1 MSSFSIF
8 DIAGSAMRAQNL
20 RLNTTASNLANV
32 NTVAGSADEA
42 YRSRHP
48 VFAAVLQ
55 DEIGGVQTRGVVE
68 SSREPEMRY
77 EPGHPL
83 SNDEGYIF
91 GSNVDSVEEMANMM
105 SATRSYQSNVDM
117 LSTVRQLMLQTLKM
131 GEKDVDYKQPSFTS
145 LSIHPGK

>member
-20 RLNTTASNLANV
+20 RLNTTASNLANI

-48 VFAAVLQ
+48 VFAAVLNN
-55 DEIGGVQTRGVVE
+55 EIGGVQSRGIVE

-77 EPGHPL
+77 EPGHPMA
-83 SNDEGYIF
+83 NDEGYIF

-131 GEKDVDYKQPSFTS
+131 GQ
-145 LSIHPGK
+145 